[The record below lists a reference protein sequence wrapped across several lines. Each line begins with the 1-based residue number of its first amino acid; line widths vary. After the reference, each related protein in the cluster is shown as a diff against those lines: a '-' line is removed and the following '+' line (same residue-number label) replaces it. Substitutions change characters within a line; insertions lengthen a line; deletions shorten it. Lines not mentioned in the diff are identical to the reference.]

1 MDEIKTAYAAVTVS
15 AYSPP
20 TLVYLSDQIIN
31 HDEHCALLGLTGS
44 LKSIKLKIIISDEQ
58 EQEHVD
64 VTIGCEDG
72 NISAHKVVLS
82 SSSPYFRQ
90 RRYFSLCDQ
99 SIRDQSFG
107 YESKK
112 I

>member
-1 MDEIKTAYAAVTVS
+1 M
-15 AYSPP
+15 
-20 TLVYLSDQIIN
+20 
-31 HDEHCALLGLTGS
+31 
-44 LKSIKLKIIISDEQ
+44 ISDEQ

-90 RRYFSLCDQ
+90 RRYFSLFDQ
-99 SIRDQSFG
+99 TIRETVTMIFQRRS
-107 YESKK
+107 
-112 I
+112 